1 VNGRACIGV
10 QAIVAHITVGTARWS
25 PTLRPFDQSI
35 ASRLSLETG

>member
-35 ASRLSLETG
+35 PSRLSLETG